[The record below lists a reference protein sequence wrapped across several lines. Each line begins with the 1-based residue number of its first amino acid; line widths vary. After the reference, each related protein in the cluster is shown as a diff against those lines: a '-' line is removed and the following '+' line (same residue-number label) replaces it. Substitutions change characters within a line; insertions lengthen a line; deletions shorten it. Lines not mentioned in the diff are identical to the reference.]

1 VLPKTEKNDL
11 RSRRTRKLLQH
22 AMIKLL
28 EERDF
33 NDLSVHD
40 IAELAEVNRAT
51 FYAHF
56 YDKYDLFNQW
66 VRETFQEWLERSLPP
81 DAAPSKDS
89 LRILIVIVC
98 EFLDSFMGRC
108 KSPHPG
114 TDNSIMMRQVQ
125 TCVSDVVM
133 QWLFEVSDES
143 ERYIDQIRARMVSW
157 GIFGSAMEWASES
170 RKRFTAEQVADEIMP
185 LLTSACYPLMAQSVP
200 QR

>member
-1 VLPKTEKNDL
+1 LPKTEKNDL

-22 AMIKLL
+22 AMIELL

-33 NDLSVHD
+33 TGLSVHD
-40 IAELAEVNRAT
+40 ITERAEVNRAT

-66 VRETFQEWLERSLPP
+66 VRETFQAWLERSLAP

-89 LRILIVIVC
+89 LRILIVAVC
-98 EFLDSFMGRC
+98 EFLDSYMGRC

-114 TDNSIMMRQVQ
+114 TDNSIMMQQVQ
-125 TCVSDVVM
+125 TCVYDVVLR
-133 QWLFEVSDES
+133 WLFEVSDES
-143 ERYIDQIRARMVSW
+143 ERHTDEIRVRMVSW

-185 LLTSACYPLMAQSVP
+185 LLASACYQLIAPHVP
-200 QR
+200 QH